1 MSELF
6 DGVLA
11 AGAVRDAVADPAW
24 LQALLDVEAALA
36 RASDAPA
43 DVASELSA
51 ACRAERFDIAALGAA
66 SAAAGNPVIPLV
78 RALRAAV
85 SPAAAAHVHK
95 GATSQDILDSASM
108 LVAHR
113 ALGPLLD
120 DLTDAAEAAALLAEA
135 HRDTPVAARTLLQQ
149 ALPTTFGLVAAGW
162 LTALDAAADR
172 LAEVRVHRL
181 AAQLGGAAG
190 TLAML
195 TPSTVGRLARELG
208 LAEPPLPW
216 HTDRTRV
223 ADLAGALGT
232 AAGTVGKAA
241 RDIVLYAQTEVGEV
255 SEGRPGGSSAMP
267 HKHNPVAAVSASACA
282 AQAPGLVAT
291 LLGAMPQE
299 HQRAAGG
306 WHAEWR
312 PLRTLLV
319 STGSAA
325 YWLRECLTHLRVDAA
340 RMRANLSLTG
350 DTMMAE
356 RVAAL
361 LAPSLGPEA
370 AHDKVRAALASGQSL
385 RDAFPEVDPS
395 LLDPTTYVGHAP
407 SLVDAALHHH
417 RSSRRSP

>member
-6 DGVLA
+6 GGVLA
-11 AGAVRDAVADPAW
+11 AGAVHEAVADPAW
-24 LQALLDVEAALA
+24 LQAMLDVEAALA
-36 RASDAPA
+36 RASDAPTDLA
-43 DVASELSA
+43 EEISG
-51 ACRAERFDIAALGAA
+51 ACRADRFDIAGLGAA
-66 SAAAGNPVIPLV
+66 AAGAGNPVIPLV

-85 SPAAAAHVHK
+85 SPAAASYVHK
-95 GATSQDILDSASM
+95 GATSQDVLDSAAM

-120 DLTDAAEAAALLAEA
+120 DLAGAAEAAARLAEA

-162 LTALDAAADR
+162 LTALDQAADR
-172 LAEVRVHRL
+172 LADVRAHRL

-190 TLAML
+190 TLAAL

-208 LAEPPLPW
+208 LAEPILPW

-232 AAGTVGKAA
+232 AAGVVGKVA

-267 HKHNPVAAVSASACA
+267 HKRNPVAAVSASACA

-291 LLGAMPQE
+291 LLGAMAQE

-319 STGSAA
+319 SAGGAA
-325 YWLRECLTHLRVDAA
+325 YWLRECLTNLDIHAD

-350 DTMMAE
+350 DALMAE
-356 RVAAL
+356 RVAAA
-361 LAPSLGPEA
+361 LAPSLGVDA
-370 AHDKVRAALASGQSL
+370 AHDKVRAALAAGQSL
-385 RDAFPEVDPS
+385 REAFDVPTS
-395 LLDPTTYVGHAP
+395 LLDPTTYVGHAA
-407 SLVDAALHHH
+407 SLVDTALRHH
-417 RSSRRSP
+417 SSRETP

>member
-6 DGVLA
+6 GGVLA
-11 AGAVRDAVADPAW
+11 AGAVREAVADPAW
-24 LQALLDVEAALA
+24 LQAMLDVEAALA
-36 RASDAPA
+36 RACDAPA
-43 DVASELSA
+43 DAAGEISG
-51 ACRAERFDIAALGAA
+51 ACRAERFDIAELGAA
-66 SAAAGNPVIPLV
+66 AAGAGNPVIPLV

-85 SPAAAAHVHK
+85 SPAAAAYVHK
-95 GATSQDILDSASM
+95 GATSQDILDSAAM

-120 DLTDAAEAAALLAEA
+120 DLAGAAEAAARLAEA

-162 LTALDAAADR
+162 LTALDQAIDR
-172 LAEVRVHRL
+172 LAEVRSHRL

-190 TLAML
+190 TLAAL

-208 LAEPPLPW
+208 LAEPLLPW

-232 AAGTVGKAA
+232 AAGAVGKVA
-241 RDIVLYAQTEVGEV
+241 RDTVLYTQTEVGEV

-267 HKHNPVAAVSASACA
+267 HKRNPVAAVSASACA

-291 LLGAMPQE
+291 LLGAMAQE

-325 YWLRECLTHLRVDAA
+325 YWLRECLTNLDIHAD

-350 DTMMAE
+350 DALMAE
-356 RVAAL
+356 RVAAA
-361 LAPSLGPEA
+361 LAPSLGVDA
-370 AHDKVRAALASGQSL
+370 AHDKVRAALAAGQSL
-385 RDAFPEVDPS
+385 REAFDVPTS
-395 LLDPTTYVGHAP
+395 LLDPTTYVGHAA
-407 SLVDAALHHH
+407 SLVDTALRHH
-417 RSSRRSP
+417 SSRETP